1 MKTRTEKN
9 KKIQKKIFKEE
20 REKKAKKIIK
30 ITSIILIITLLI
42 LSYGMFI
49 GAKVLIVKEQKITET
64 TIPSSFHGIK
74 IVQLSDILFNSLN
87 EDDLKRLKE
96 KTNELKPDILVF
108 TGDLRRSDYELNK
121 EDIALLENFFK
132 DLKAAMGKF
141 SVIGDNDDETFRVI
155 MENAE
160 FKILNNQSIKIYYK
174 ETNPI
179 KIIGFDTNNLN
190 YENIENEEIF
200 SLCLLHNPDKIEE
213 ILNNTSCNVALA
225 GDTLGGEIKIP
236 FFKGIFD
243 NHKYNQEYYKINN
256 TKLYISTGLGNTIN
270 MRLFNHPSI
279 NLYRLTKY

>member
-49 GAKVLIVKEQKITET
+49 GAKVLIVKEQKITES

-87 EDDLKRLKE
+87 EADLKRLKE

-108 TGDLRRSDYELNK
+108 TGDLKRSDYELNK
-121 EDIALLENFFK
+121 EDITLLEKFFK
-132 DLKAAMGKF
+132 DLTATMGKF
-141 SVIGDNDDETFRVI
+141 SVIGDSDDETFRVI

-160 FKILNNQSIKIYYK
+160 FKILNNQSTKIYYK
-174 ETNPI
+174 ETTPI
-179 KIIGFDTNNLN
+179 RIIGFDTNNLN
-190 YENIENEEIF
+190 YENIENE
-200 SLCLLHNPDKIEE
+200 
-213 ILNNTSCNVALA
+213 
-225 GDTLGGEIKIP
+225 
-236 FFKGIFD
+236 
-243 NHKYNQEYYKINN
+243 
-256 TKLYISTGLGNTIN
+256 
-270 MRLFNHPSI
+270 
-279 NLYRLTKY
+279 

>member
-1 MKTRTEKN
+1 MNTKYLIIGAGVSGLTFANYVKGDYLIVEKENEIGGYCRTIYKKDFVWDYAGHFFHFNTEEFKN
-9 KKIQKKIFKEE
+9 KFINEMDPKDI
-20 REKKAKKIIK
+20 IIK
-30 ITSIILIITLLI
+30 
-42 LSYGMFI
+42 
-49 GAKVLIVKEQKITET
+49 
-64 TIPSSFHGIK
+64 
-74 IVQLSDILFNSLN
+74 
-87 EDDLKRLKE
+87 
-96 KTNELKPDILVF
+96 
-108 TGDLRRSDYELNK
+108 NK
-121 EDIALLENFFK
+121 C
-132 DLKAAMGKF
+132 
-141 SVIGDNDDETFRVI
+141 T
-155 MENAE
+155 
-160 FKILNNQSIKIYYK
+160 KIYYK
-174 ETNPI
+174 ETTPI

-270 MRLFNHPSI
+270 MRLFNQPSI